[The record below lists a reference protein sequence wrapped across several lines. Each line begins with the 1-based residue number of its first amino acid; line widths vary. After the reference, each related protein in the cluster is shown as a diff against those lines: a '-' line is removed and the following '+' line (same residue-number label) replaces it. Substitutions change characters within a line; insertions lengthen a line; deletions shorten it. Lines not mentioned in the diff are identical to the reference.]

1 MKLLFPKPADI
12 AESYFKKYE
21 VYQLI
26 SNYQHRDLGVDR
38 FMRKIVTRSPRKA
51 PEGVYSFLYGEYKK
65 SLGLDV
71 TRFNFNLTGKF
82 HNSFIQIPDNTSL
95 KIYAETK
102 KDNGDLLERFPDA
115 MQFSN
120 DSINKIIRGGSK
132 YISVALVNYAR
143 SAVLSSFIVRQ

>member
-1 MKLLFPKPADI
+1 MKLLFPKPAEI

-38 FMRKIVTRSPRKA
+38 SMKKIVTRSKRKA
-51 PEGVYSFLYGEYKK
+51 PEGVYSFQYGEYKK

-82 HNSFIQIPDNTSL
+82 HNSFVQVADNTSL

-102 KDNGDLLERFPDA
+102 KENGDLLQRFPNA
-115 MQFSN
+115 MQFSS
-120 DSINKIIRGGSK
+120 DSINKILRGGSK
-132 YISVALVNYAR
+132 YISVALVNYTR
-143 SAVLSSFIVRQ
+143 SAVLFNFVTR